1 MDGRK
6 SLKKARDLFNSLKT
20 DPSSFI
26 FAKEILDNKLLKKIK
41 IK

>member
-20 DPSSFI
+20 DPLSFI
-26 FAKEILDNKLLKKIK
+26 FKKNS
-41 IK
+41 